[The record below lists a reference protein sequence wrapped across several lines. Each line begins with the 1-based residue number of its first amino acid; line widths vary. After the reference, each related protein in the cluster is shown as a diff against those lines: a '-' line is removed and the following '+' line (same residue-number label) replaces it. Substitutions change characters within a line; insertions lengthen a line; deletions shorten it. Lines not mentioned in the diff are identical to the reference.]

1 MPGWETNQP
10 VSFSVTASGL
20 FLLPRPKELTVRLG
34 CGPCPEEQAF
44 LSKRKQVVAA
54 ALKKA
59 LQLDQDLQEDE
70 V

>member
-1 MPGWETNQP
+1 M
-10 VSFSVTASGL
+10 
-20 FLLPRPKELTVRLG
+20 RLD
-34 CGPCPEEQAF
+34 CGICPEEQAF
-44 LSKRKQVVAA
+44 LSKRKRVVAA

>member
-1 MPGWETNQP
+1 M
-10 VSFSVTASGL
+10 
-20 FLLPRPKELTVRLG
+20 RLG
-34 CGPCPEEQAF
+34 SGPCPKEQAF

-59 LQLDQDLQEDE
+59 LQLDQDLHEDE